1 MNIIHSHGSPCSTSP
16 SCAPSTP
23 SPRWAASPPA
33 PGVWAAPSP
42 PSATPWPSWRTLAGV
57 PLLDRRN
64 RGLRLTEEGRRLYQA
79 CEQAFATLD
88 AAAEDLKRHQ
98 TQARGRLRV
107 GATVEF
113 GSSILMRHMQ
123 PFLAANPDLEID
135 FTLSHDLLGPL
146 LRDDLDL
153 AIDCVEHALP
163 ALKKA
168 PLFRETYVVACTP
181 AFRKVHRLRVPA
193 DLSGCPVLSL
203 DKAGSWWNRFLVAV
217 PDRQQPHLDRFIA
230 VNHIRAMIHAA
241 VEGMGA
247 LLVPRYSVLEELERG
262 DLVALFP
269 AIRPAEDR
277 FSIYQ
282 KKVKAGQE
290 KQTPPY
296 PLLAGVEPGGI
307 WVLRLQTALRFGA
320 WLPASLAAKNP
331 YK

>member
-1 MNIIHSHGSPCSTSP
+1 MSTIHGMDALLDLPQLRTFY
-16 SCAPSTP
+16 
-23 SPRWAASPPA
+23 
-33 PGVWAAPSP
+33 
-42 PSATPWPSWRTLAGV
+42 TLAQVGSFTACARRLGRTQSAVSHAMAKLEDLVGV
-57 PLLDRRN
+57 PLLDRRG

-135 FTLSHDLLGPL
+135 FTLSHDLVGPL

-153 AIDCVEHALP
+153 IIDCVDHPLP
-163 ALKKA
+163 ALKKS
-168 PLFRETYVVACTP
+168 PLFRETYVVACAP
-181 AFRKVHRLRVPA
+181 AFRKAHRLRAPA
-193 DLSGCPVLSL
+193 DLSRSPVLSL
-203 DKAGSWWNRFLVAV
+203 DKGGAWWNRFLVAV
-217 PDRQQPHLDRFIA
+217 PDRDQPHLDRFIA
-230 VNHIRAMIHAA
+230 VNHVRAMIHAA

-247 LLVPRYSVLEELERG
+247 LLAPRYAVLEELERG

-269 AIRPAEDR
+269 SIRPAEDR

-282 KKVKAGQE
+282 KKVRAGQE
-290 KQTPPY
+290 KQR
-296 PLLAGVEPGGI
+296 LLMRYLQSLSPGE
-307 WVLRLQTALRFGA
+307 FG
-320 WLPASLAAKNP
+320 S
-331 YK
+331 

>member
-1 MNIIHSHGSPCSTSP
+1 MSTIHGMDPLLDLPQLRTFYTLAQVGSFTACARRLGRTQSAVSH
-16 SCAPSTP
+16 AM
-23 SPRWAASPPA
+23 AKLED
-33 PGVWAAPSP
+33 
-42 PSATPWPSWRTLAGV
+42 LAGV
-57 PLLDRRN
+57 PLLDRRG

-135 FTLSHDLLGPL
+135 FTLSHDLVGPL

-153 AIDCVEHALP
+153 VIDCVDHPLP
-163 ALKKA
+163 ALKKS
-168 PLFRETYVVACTP
+168 PLFRETYVVACAP
-181 AFRKVHRLRVPA
+181 AFRKAHRLRVPA
-193 DLSGCPVLSL
+193 DLSRCPVLSL
-203 DKAGSWWNRFLVAV
+203 DKGGAWWNRFLVAV
-217 PDRQQPHLDRFIA
+217 PDRDQPHLDRFIA
-230 VNHIRAMIHAA
+230 VNHVRAMIHAA

-247 LLVPRYSVLEELERG
+247 LLAPRYAVLEELERG

-290 KQTPPY
+290 KQR
-296 PLLAGVEPGGI
+296 LLT
-307 WVLRLQTALRFGA
+307 RYLQSLSPEEFG
-320 WLPASLAAKNP
+320 S
-331 YK
+331 

>member
-1 MNIIHSHGSPCSTSP
+1 MSTIHGMDPLLDLPQLRTFY
-16 SCAPSTP
+16 
-23 SPRWAASPPA
+23 
-33 PGVWAAPSP
+33 
-42 PSATPWPSWRTLAGV
+42 TLAQVGSFTACARRLGRTQSAVSHAMAKLEDLTGV
-57 PLLDRRN
+57 PLLDRRG

-135 FTLSHDLLGPL
+135 FTLSHDLVGPL

-153 AIDCVEHALP
+153 VIDCVDHPLP
-163 ALKKA
+163 ALKKS
-168 PLFRETYVVACTP
+168 PLFRETYVVACAP
-181 AFRKVHRLRVPA
+181 AFRKAHRLRVPA
-193 DLSGCPVLSL
+193 DLSRCPVLSL
-203 DKAGSWWNRFLVAV
+203 DKGGAWWNRFLVAV
-217 PDRQQPHLDRFIA
+217 PDRDQPHLDRFIA
-230 VNHIRAMIHAA
+230 VNHVRAMIHAA

-247 LLVPRYSVLEELERG
+247 LLAPRYAVLEELERG

-290 KQTPPY
+290 KQR
-296 PLLAGVEPGGI
+296 LLT
-307 WVLRLQTALRFGA
+307 RYLQSLSPEEFG
-320 WLPASLAAKNP
+320 S
-331 YK
+331 

>member
-1 MNIIHSHGSPCSTSP
+1 MDALLDLPQLRTFY
-16 SCAPSTP
+16 
-23 SPRWAASPPA
+23 
-33 PGVWAAPSP
+33 
-42 PSATPWPSWRTLAGV
+42 TLAQVGSFTACARRLGRTQSAVSHAMAKLEDLVGV
-57 PLLDRRN
+57 PLLDRRG

-135 FTLSHDLLGPL
+135 FTLSHDLVGPL

-153 AIDCVEHALP
+153 IIDCVDHPLP
-163 ALKKA
+163 ALKKS
-168 PLFRETYVVACTP
+168 PLFRETYVVACAP
-181 AFRKVHRLRVPA
+181 AFRKAHRLRAPA
-193 DLSGCPVLSL
+193 DLSRSPVLSL
-203 DKAGSWWNRFLVAV
+203 DKGGAWWNRFLVAV
-217 PDRQQPHLDRFIA
+217 PDRDQPHLDRFIA
-230 VNHIRAMIHAA
+230 VNHVRAMIHAA

-247 LLVPRYSVLEELERG
+247 LLAPRYAVLEELERG

-269 AIRPAEDR
+269 SIRPAEDR

-282 KKVKAGQE
+282 KKVRAGQE
-290 KQTPPY
+290 KQR
-296 PLLAGVEPGGI
+296 LLMRYLQSLSPGE
-307 WVLRLQTALRFGA
+307 FG
-320 WLPASLAAKNP
+320 S
-331 YK
+331 